1 VGKTDDDRFCAIR
14 LKDGHTSR
22 IAATEIENIDRL
34 RTEPD
39 TLIWLNVRDPKDHDL
54 ALLERE
60 FGLHPLALEDLRKRS
75 QRPKVDTYPDQNMIV
90 AFEAIA
96 GSGEKD
102 VRLAELHLF
111 AGPGWLITVHWS
123 ASPAID
129 DVRKR
134 FESGSAGVSASGGGL
149 LYAVLDAAADSYF
162 PLLDEMSERIDR
174 LEDHVLAGDAGMP
187 ALRRML
193 KIKRDLLNLRRV
205 LAPMRDVAN
214 SLLRRDIVLVEDAM
228 IPYFQDLFDHLV
240 RILDQVDVD
249 RDLLASVLDTR
260 LTVTGNSL
268 NLIVK
273 RLTAI
278 TLILMIPTLIA
289 GVYGMNFD
297 VMPEL
302 HWTLGYPFALAL
314 MVAAAGGAIWFFR
327 SRDWF

>member
-1 VGKTDDDRFCAIR
+1 VTKADDDRFCAIR
-14 LKDGHTSR
+14 LKDGHSSR
-22 IAATEIENIDRL
+22 IAAAELDDIDRL
-34 RTEPD
+34 RKEPD
-39 TLIWLNVRDPKDHDL
+39 SLIWLNVRDPKDHDL

-75 QRPKVDTYPDQNMIV
+75 QRPKVDTYPDQHMIV
-90 AFEAIA
+90 AFEPIV
-96 GSGEKD
+96 GTGDKD
-102 VRLAELHLF
+102 FRLAELHLF
-111 AGPGWLITVHWS
+111 SGPGWLISVHWGE
-123 ASPAID
+123 SPAID
-129 DVRKR
+129 DVRRR
-134 FESGSAGVSASGGGL
+134 FESGSAGVTASGGGL
-149 LYAVLDAAADSYF
+149 VYAILDVAADAYF

-228 IPYFQDLFDHLV
+228 VPYFQDLFDHLV
-240 RILDQVDVD
+240 RILDQVDLD

-260 LTVTGNSL
+260 LTVTSNSL
-268 NLIVK
+268 NVIVK

-314 MVAAAGGAIWFFR
+314 MVVAAGGAIWFFS

>member
-1 VGKTDDDRFCAIR
+1 VGKADDDRFCVIR
-14 LKDGHTSR
+14 IKDGHTSR
-22 IAATEIENIDRL
+22 IGPTEMGDIDRL
-34 RTEPD
+34 RKEPEA
-39 TLIWLNVRDPKDHDL
+39 LIWLNVRDPKDHDL
-54 ALLERE
+54 AQLERE

-75 QRPKVDTYPDQNMIV
+75 QRPKIDTYPDQHMIV
-90 AFEAIA
+90 AFEAIS
-96 GSGEKD
+96 GNGEKD
-102 VRLAELHLF
+102 FRLAELHLF

-129 DVRKR
+129 DVRTR
-134 FESGSAGVSASGGGL
+134 FESGSAGVSAPGGGL

-214 SLLRRDIVLVEDAM
+214 SLLRRDIVLVEDTM

-240 RILDQVDVD
+240 RILDQVDLD

-302 HWTLGYPFALAL
+302 HWALGYPFALAL